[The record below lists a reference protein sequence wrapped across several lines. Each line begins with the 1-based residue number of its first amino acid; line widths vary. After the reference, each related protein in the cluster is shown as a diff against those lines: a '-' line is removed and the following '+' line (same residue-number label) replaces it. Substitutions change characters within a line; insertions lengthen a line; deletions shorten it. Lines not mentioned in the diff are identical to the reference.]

1 MEVQSQSSGPSQD
14 LDVPVGHAFSHD
26 LEFSN
31 AACTITKGKGDM
43 STTPRPL
50 SPGRLQGNIAE
61 RSGKII
67 ALVIQFSLE

>member
-1 MEVQSQSSGPSQD
+1 MS
-14 LDVPVGHAFSHD
+14 PVGHAFSHD

-43 STTPRPL
+43 STTPHPL